1 MVGVITPTISFIGDK
16 MNKLLITGVIAISA
30 VLGLSSCSFI
40 GVAPA
45 TMDGMMNHD
54 SKYSSSDLMFAE
66 MMIPHHQQ
74 AVALGDLA
82 STRAGS
88 DAVRALALRIK
99 GEQAPEI
106 NTMQTW
112 LGGSSE
118 DSQMNMP
125 MDGML
130 SDEEL
135 AKLKSL
141 SGKPFDVLYLQ
152 KMIQHHAGAIYMVS
166 MIENSKNADVKALG
180 DSNVKTQTLEVA
192 EMKNLLAKLQ

>member
-1 MVGVITPTISFIGDK
+1 
-16 MNKLLITGVIAISA
+16 MNKVLVTGVIALSA

-40 GVAPA
+40 GVTPA
-45 TMDGMMNHD
+45 TMDGMMNHDD

-66 MMIPHHQQ
+66 MMIPHHRQ

-106 NTMQTW
+106 KTMQTW
-112 LGGSSE
+112 LGGGSE

-125 MDGML
+125 MDGMV

-141 SGKPFDVLYLQ
+141 SGKSFDVLYLQ
-152 KMIQHHAGAIYMVS
+152 KMIQHHEGAISMVS

-180 DSNVKTQTLEVA
+180 DSIVKTQTLEIA
-192 EMKNLLAKLQ
+192 EIKNLLAKLQ